1 MFICKYLWKHY
12 SWLWGSCASHKQELL
27 LGCRILKSLEFLAGL
42 WTNIFVLQ
50 VFRYST
56 TLEKH
61 KLFISGL
68 PFSCT
73 KEELEEV
80 CKAHG
85 NVKDIRLVT
94 NRAGKPKVGI
104 LNTLLVLR
112 NPSKR
117 NLSWSLET
125 KKLGLL
131 SCQCGFV
138 LILLKELGFIQPSM
152 PLCRKPKG
160 IFPKY
165 FLNCTR
171 KMGDGGEVFTA
182 LSVE

>member
-1 MFICKYLWKHY
+1 M
-12 SWLWGSCASHKQELL
+12 
-27 LGCRILKSLEFLAGL
+27 
-42 WTNIFVLQ
+42 
-50 VFRYST
+50 FRYST

-94 NRAGKPKVGI
+94 NRAGKPKVGT
-104 LNTLLVLR
+104 LTTLLVLR
-112 NPSKR
+112 N
-117 NLSWSLET
+117 LSE
-125 KKLGLL
+125 KKLLIEPGDKNLGLL

-138 LILLKELGFIQPSM
+138 LKLVEKLGFIEPGV
-152 PLCRKPKG
+152 PLCRKTRG

-171 KMGDGGEVFTA
+171 KMGWRGKC
-182 LSVE
+182 

>member
-1 MFICKYLWKHY
+1 M
-12 SWLWGSCASHKQELL
+12 
-27 LGCRILKSLEFLAGL
+27 
-42 WTNIFVLQ
+42 
-50 VFRYST
+50 FRYST

-117 NLSWSLET
+117 SLSWSLET
-125 KKLGLL
+125 KKVEFIEFCINTCRRAWI
-131 SCQCGFV
+131 SADQCAFV
-138 LILLKELGFIQPSM
+138 QKTK
-152 PLCRKPKG
+152 R
-160 IFPKY
+160 IFFQKY

-171 KMGDGGEVFTA
+171 KLGWREKCLQHFQCNKNRQVCKGLVFK
-182 LSVE
+182 

>member
-1 MFICKYLWKHY
+1 MVWYLT
-12 SWLWGSCASHKQELL
+12 AS
-27 LGCRILKSLEFLAGL
+27 F
-42 WTNIFVLQ
+42 FLQ

-94 NRAGKPKVGI
+94 NRAGKPKVQM
-104 LNTLLVLR
+104 LNTLNFKKSLKKEALHEVWIQ
-112 NPSKR
+112 K
-117 NLSWSLET
+117 LSFE
-125 KKLGLL
+125 
-131 SCQCGFV
+131 F
-138 LILLKELGFIQPSM
+138 
-152 PLCRKPKG
+152 
-160 IFPKY
+160 
-165 FLNCTR
+165 
-171 KMGDGGEVFTA
+171 
-182 LSVE
+182 

>member
-1 MFICKYLWKHY
+1 M
-12 SWLWGSCASHKQELL
+12 
-27 LGCRILKSLEFLAGL
+27 
-42 WTNIFVLQ
+42 
-50 VFRYST
+50 FRYST

-104 LNTLLVLR
+104 INTLLDSR

-117 NLSWSLET
+117 SFSWSLET

-131 SCQCGFV
+131 SCQCGVV
-138 LILLKELGFIQPSM
+138 LILVEELGFIQCDFVQKTKRNFSKILLKLHKKNGM
-152 PLCRKPKG
+152 E
-160 IFPKY
+160 
-165 FLNCTR
+165 
-171 KMGDGGEVFTA
+171 GELFTA
-182 LSVE
+182 LSI